1 MARIDWVVA
10 KLNNWALWV
19 QAEAS
24 GGGGYPTQS
33 VLLAN
38 PVDTTREI
46 DLRGTVDNVEA
57 LLTDKAVS
65 SLRVDHAQIHRTLV
79 CIYIEDR
86 GVPGTAQQISRAV
99 PTVHANLARG
109 DVLLSI
115 WFNRHRESQDT
126 LKRGYEA
133 VQKSVQTS
141 AQI

>member
-24 GGGGYPTQS
+24 GGSGYPTQS

-65 SLRVDHAQIHRTLV
+65 SLRVDHAQIHRTIV

-86 GVPGTAQQISRAV
+86 GVPGTAIQLNRAQSS
-99 PTVHANLARG
+99 VHLSLTRG
-109 DVLLSI
+109 DELLRS
-115 WFNRHRESQDT
+115 WFNRHREAQDAI
-126 LKRGYEA
+126 KRGMVA
-133 VQKSVQTS
+133 VQTS
-141 AQI
+141 VQK

>member
-19 QAEAS
+19 QSEAS
-24 GGGGYPTQS
+24 GGNGYPTQS

-46 DLRGTVDNVEA
+46 DMRSTVDNVEA

-65 SLRVDHAQIHRTLV
+65 SLLALHPQIHRTIM

-86 GVPGTAQQISRAV
+86 GVPGTAQQIGRAV

-109 DVLLSI
+109 DVLLSV
-115 WFNRHRESQDT
+115 WFNRHREAQDA

-133 VQKSVQTS
+133 VQTS
-141 AQI
+141 AQK

>member
-10 KLNNWALWV
+10 KLENWALWV

-24 GGGGYPTQS
+24 GGSGYVTQS

-38 PVDTTREI
+38 PVDRSREI
-46 DLRGTVDNVEA
+46 DLRGTIDNTEA

-65 SLRVDHAQIHRTLV
+65 SLRADHAQIHRTLV
-79 CIYIEDR
+79 CIYVEDR

-115 WFNRHRESQDT
+115 WFNRNREAQAA

-133 VQKSVQTS
+133 VQTS
-141 AQI
+141 AQK

>member
-46 DLRGTVDNVEA
+46 DMR
-57 LLTDKAVS
+57 
-65 SLRVDHAQIHRTLV
+65 
-79 CIYIEDR
+79 
-86 GVPGTAQQISRAV
+86 SRW
-99 PTVHANLARG
+99 TMWR
-109 DVLLSI
+109 
-115 WFNRHRESQDT
+115 RC
-126 LKRGYEA
+126 
-133 VQKSVQTS
+133 
-141 AQI
+141 

>member
-19 QAEAS
+19 QTEAS
-24 GGGGYPTQS
+24 GGSGYPTES
-33 VLLAN
+33 LLLAN

-79 CIYIEDR
+79 CIYVEDR
-86 GVPGTAQQISRAV
+86 GVPGTAQQISRAI

-109 DVLLSI
+109 DALLGI
-115 WFNRHRESQDT
+115 WFNRQREAQAA

-133 VQKSVQTS
+133 VQTS
-141 AQI
+141 AQK

>member
-19 QAEAS
+19 QTEAS
-24 GGGGYPTQS
+24 GGSGYPTQS

-46 DLRGTVDNVEA
+46 DMRGTIDNVEA
-57 LLTDKAVS
+57 LVTDKAVS

-86 GVPGTAQQISRAV
+86 GVPGTAAQLNRAV
-99 PTVHANLARG
+99 SAVYLSLTRG
-109 DVLLSI
+109 DELLRN
-115 WFNRHRESQDT
+115 WFNKHRETQDAI
-126 LKRGYEA
+126 KRGMVA
-133 VQKSVQTS
+133 VQTS
-141 AQI
+141 VQK

>member
-19 QAEAS
+19 QTEAS
-24 GGGGYPTQS
+24 GGSGYPTQS

-65 SLRVDHAQIHRTLV
+65 SLRVEHAQIHRTLV
-79 CIYIEDR
+79 CVYIEDQ
-86 GVPGTAQQISRAV
+86 GIPGTAAQLGRVIS
-99 PTVHANLARG
+99 TVHVNLTRA
-109 DVLLSI
+109 DELLRS
-115 WFNRHRESQDT
+115 WFNRHRETQDA
-126 LKRGYEA
+126 LKRGLQA
-133 VQKSVQTS
+133 VQTS
-141 AQI
+141 AQK

>member
-46 DLRGTVDNVEA
+46 DMRSTVDNVEA

-86 GVPGTAQQISRAV
+86 GVPGTAAQISRSV
-99 PTVHANLARG
+99 PRVHHNLERG
-109 DVLLSI
+109 DELLRN
-115 WFNRHRESQDT
+115 WFNRHAESQDAI
-126 LKRGYEA
+126 KRGLQA
-133 VQKSVQTS
+133 VQTS
-141 AQI
+141 AQK

>member
-1 MARIDWVVA
+1 
-10 KLNNWALWV
+10 
-19 QAEAS
+19 
-24 GGGGYPTQS
+24 
-33 VLLAN
+33 
-38 PVDTTREI
+38 
-46 DLRGTVDNVEA
+46 VDNVEA

-65 SLRVDHAQIHRTLV
+65 SLRVGNPQIHRTIV

-86 GVPGTAQQISRAV
+86 GVPGTAQQIGRAV

-109 DVLLSI
+109 DVLLGI
-115 WFNRHRESQDT
+115 WFNRHREAQDT

>member
-24 GGGGYPTQS
+24 GGSGYATQS
-33 VLLAN
+33 VLLSE
-38 PVDTTREI
+38 PVDRTREI
-46 DLRGTVDNVEA
+46 DLRSTVDNVEA

-65 SLRVDHAQIHRTLV
+65 SLLALHPQIHRTLV

-86 GVPGTAQQISRAV
+86 GVPGTAQQIGRAV
-99 PTVHANLARG
+99 PTVHANLVRG

-115 WFNRHRESQDT
+115 WFNRHREAQEA
-126 LKRGYEA
+126 LKRSYEA
-133 VQKSVQTS
+133 VQTS
-141 AQI
+141 AQAF